1 MRQAAVRLCTD
12 SSAQLPTEL
21 ADTVDAIVVPV
32 PVSLDGHRF
41 EEGIDLDPDWFYA
54 RLVAGAHATTS
65 QPNPARFLQA
75 YEAAADAGAQ
85 HVLSVHL
92 GSRAS
97 GTVESA
103 QTAARDAPL
112 PVTVV
117 DSGTTSFGVGIC
129 VLEAARAIAE
139 GASAS
144 EAAARVARLA
154 PRIGNVFVAAG
165 APGGRVPAASERPVY
180 SFDGGAATRLA
191 SAPCDEN
198 AVEIMA
204 DHIAR
209 HGGTPA
215 VAVGH
220 AAAAT
225 KASADLLA
233 DTLAQAGVVD
243 VLRYRVGPSIGAHT
257 GPASFGAVWWPV
269 GTTRFTLELVA
280 QRTRF
285 LPDPADLS
293 HS

>member
-32 PVSLDGHRF
+32 PVSLDGHPF
-41 EEGIDLDPDWFYA
+41 EEGVDLDPDWFYA
-54 RLVAGAHATTS
+54 RLAAGAHATTS

-75 YEAAADAGAQ
+75 YEAAADTGAQ

-92 GSRAS
+92 SSRAS

-103 QTAARDAPL
+103 RAAARDAPL

-144 EAAARVARLA
+144 EAAARVARLT
-154 PRIGNVFVAAG
+154 PRIGNVFLAAG
-165 APGGRVPAASERPVY
+165 APGGRVPAAPERPVY
-180 SFDGGAATRLA
+180 SFDGGIATPLATAA
-191 SAPCDEN
+191 CNED
-198 AVEIMA
+198 AVAFMA

-209 HGGTPA
+209 HAGPLA

-220 AAAAT
+220 AALAT
-225 KASADLLA
+225 RPSADLLA
-233 DTLAQAGVVD
+233 DVLARAGVVE
-243 VLRYRVGPSIGAHT
+243 VMRYRVGPSIGAHT
-257 GPASFGAVWWPV
+257 GPDSFGAFW
-269 GTTRFTLELVA
+269 R
-280 QRTRF
+280 
-285 LPDPADLS
+285 PAA
-293 HS
+293 